1 MGKIEEPVM
10 LDLVGRIYE
19 AAAEPDRWPGFM
31 QAFAR
36 AVDAE
41 GVVLWLHD
49 FADGSASFD
58 GSGASLACFTGFD
71 PAAIG
76 SYAEHYSGVNVWAKN
91 EDKLTSGSVV
101 TSSMLYPDAELVRSE
116 YYNDWLKPQD
126 LFYALGGVV
135 TKHETLAVKFSAMRS
150 KRLGAY
156 TERQLELY
164 RLLTPH
170 LQRAVDMHRRLA
182 QARLPGQAAL
192 ASLALQPT
200 AVWLL
205 GSNGELL
212 HANPA
217 AERLIRRGDVL
228 TQGCDGRP
236 HARVQSENQRLQRL
250 IASALRTGL
259 GQGMDAGGA
268 QMIWGNNGGGMLHV
282 MVTPLTPGF
291 NGFGAAAAAVFAT
304 DPSSLPQGLEGNL
317 RRFYELTPAEAR
329 LTAAL
334 IAGETVHEFAER
346 TDISEATA
354 RTQLK
359 SVFAKTDTRRQSD
372 LMRVIVTGPAML
384 ARAVG

>member
-1 MGKIEEPVM
+1 MGRINEPM
-10 LDLVGRIYE
+10 LLDLVGRIYE
-19 AAAEPDRWPGFM
+19 AAADPDRWPEFM
-31 QAFAR
+31 VAFAR
-36 AVDAE
+36 AVNAE

-76 SYAEHYSGVNVWAKN
+76 SYGAHYSGVNVWVKN

-150 KRLGAY
+150 RRLGAY
-156 TERQLELY
+156 SEAELALY

-170 LQRAVDMHRRLA
+170 LQRAVSLHRRLV
-182 QARLPGQAAL
+182 QTRLPGQAAL
-192 ASLALQPT
+192 ASLDLQPT

-205 GSNGELL
+205 GSGGELL

-228 TQGCDGRP
+228 TQAANGRL
-236 HARVQSENQRLQRL
+236 HARVSSENQRLQRL

-259 GQGMDAGGA
+259 GRGMEPGGA
-268 QMIWGNNGGGMLHV
+268 QMI
-282 MVTPLTPGF
+282 
-291 NGFGAAAAAVFAT
+291 
-304 DPSSLPQGLEGNL
+304 
-317 RRFYELTPAEAR
+317 
-329 LTAAL
+329 
-334 IAGETVHEFAER
+334 
-346 TDISEATA
+346 
-354 RTQLK
+354 
-359 SVFAKTDTRRQSD
+359 
-372 LMRVIVTGPAML
+372 
-384 ARAVG
+384 